1 MLCAWTLWKGAS
13 IFVIHGSEVSPSK
26 SYRTEDES
34 RAARNSD
41 VTAIVVHARIW
52 RPLSMVLEVWACVG
66 VIVWEGVIVL
76 GVIVWELLCGRV
88 SVWDLLWVNVW
99 LAFT

>member
-66 VIVWEGVIVL
+66 VIVRVIVL
-76 GVIVWELLCGRV
+76 GVIVWELLSGSCCVEELLCG
-88 SVWDLLWVNVW
+88 
-99 LAFT
+99 TYYG